1 MSTFWEI
8 FQNIIGTNPFH
19 WLILALIM
27 KITVILGAAFFI
39 HRFLQHTA
47 AAYRHFFWLL
57 TFASILLLPI
67 LMQTL
72 PTWQVPLLPAVEA
85 PAETPIISAPP
96 AAIQS
101 PAVPERTIIDNNM
114 PLLQPEAAT
123 ETKTAAS
130 PFPWQT
136 LLVIGGSIWLIG
148 AVLMLLKGLLE
159 TGGIWFLFHRASSPA
174 NPAWTAAMSRTA
186 NQLGLHQPL
195 RLKISEHTPVPVTF
209 GFFSPVILLPKQAIY
224 WPESRRNVVILHE
237 LAHIK
242 RMDYLSNLLI
252 QLTCAFYWFHPLVW
266 LAARRANLERELAS
280 DDWVIRLGTA
290 NCDYAEH
297 LLEIARGLANGN
309 QLGSR
314 AVAMADTGEL
324 KSRIQRILSAKIH
337 RHGLTRSATVLAF
350 LLCLT
355 FLLPLSVLQL
365 QEQSIAASCQLSAAE
380 KMPSTDRQLIIA
392 NLRSD
397 QPDIQKQAAWQLGTK
412 EDADAL
418 PMLIEALSDKDAGVR
433 AMAAWA
439 LGEIK
444 SPEAITPLMNALT
457 AEETFAAREMF
468 IRALGEHESTIAIPA
483 LISQLDNVSPDIRY
497 VAVWALGEINAPEA
511 IAAVQKSLNDSEAS
525 VREIAVEAFGRYC
538 NPANVDAL
546 ISRLNDDDA
555 GVRLNTVRML
565 GRQTMPQAID
575 GLIHA
580 LKDANAAVRSAAAQ
594 SLGQRK
600 KSTAIPALITALQD
614 PSPQVRAMVV
624 WAMDEIEMN

>member
-1 MSTFWEI
+1 MNTFWEI
-8 FQNIIGTNPFH
+8 FQNTIGANPFH
-19 WLILALIM
+19 WLLLALIL
-27 KITVILGAAFFI
+27 KVTVILGAAFFI

-57 TFASILLLPI
+57 MFASILALPV

-72 PTWQVPLLPAVEA
+72 PSWQVPLLPPVEA
-85 PAETPIISAPP
+85 PAETPIVAAPSTNLFHP
-96 AAIQS
+96 AAAEK
-101 PAVPERTIIDNNM
+101 PLIDNNM
-114 PLLQPEAAT
+114 PLLQREPAIQSGVAS
-123 ETKTAAS
+123 S
-130 PFPWQT
+130 PFPWQA
-136 LLVIGGSIWLIG
+136 LLVVSGGIWLIG

-174 NPAWTAAMSRTA
+174 NPAWIAAMSRTA
-186 NQLGLHQPL
+186 SQLGLHQPL
-195 RLKISEHTPVPVTF
+195 RLKISEHTSVPVTF

-252 QLTCAFYWFHPLVW
+252 QITCAFYWFHPLVW

-297 LLEIARGLANGN
+297 LLEIARGLATGN

-350 LLCLT
+350 LLCLS

-365 QEQSIAASCQLSAAE
+365 QEQSIAASCQLSAAI
-380 KMPSTDRQLIIA
+380 KMPLADRQTILA

-412 EDADAL
+412 EDLQAV
-418 PMLIEALSDKDAGVR
+418 PVLIAALSDKDAGVR

-444 SPEAITPLMNALT
+444 SPAAITPLMNAL
-457 AEETFAAREMF
+457 AVEKTFAAREML
-468 IRALGEHESTIAIPA
+468 IRALGEHENAIAVPA
-483 LISQLDNVSPDIRY
+483 LISQLDDVSPDIRY
-497 VAVWALGEINAPEA
+497 VAVWALGEINAPDA
-511 IAAVQKSLNDSEAS
+511 IAAVQRSLHDSEAS
-525 VREIAVEAFGRYC
+525 VREIAVEAFGRFC
-538 NPANVDAL
+538 NPANIDAL
-546 ISRLNDDDA
+546 ISRLGDDDA

-565 GRQTMPQAID
+565 GRQTMPQAVD
-575 GLIHA
+575 GLITA

-594 SLGQRK
+594 SLGQLK
-600 KSTAIPALITALQD
+600 KQAAVPALINALQD
-614 PSPQVRAMVV
+614 SSPQVRAMVV

>member
-1 MSTFWEI
+1 MNSFWEI
-8 FQNIIGTNPFH
+8 FQNTVGANPLH
-19 WLILALIM
+19 WLVLALIL
-27 KITVILGAAFFI
+27 KVTVILAAAFFI

-57 TFASILLLPI
+57 MFASILSLPI

-72 PTWQVPLLPAVEA
+72 PSWQVPLLPPVDA
-85 PAETPIISAPP
+85 PSETSVIATPTTDLLKPS
-96 AAIQS
+96 
-101 PAVPERTIIDNNM
+101 VPEKTLIDNNM
-114 PLLQPEAAT
+114 PLLQRESVIQSEASS
-123 ETKTAAS
+123 S

-136 LLVIGGSIWLIG
+136 LLVITGGIWFIG

-174 NPAWTAAMSRTA
+174 NPAWSAAMSRTA

-195 RLKISEHTPVPVTF
+195 RLKISDHTPVPVTF
-209 GFFSPVILLPKQAIY
+209 GFFSPVILLPKQAVY

-380 KMPSTDRQLIIA
+380 KMPSMDRQAILA

-397 QPDIQKQAAWQLGTK
+397 QPNVQKQAAWQLGTK
-412 EDADAL
+412 EDAQAV
-418 PMLIEALSDKDAGVR
+418 PMLIDALSDKDAGVR

-439 LGEIK
+439 LGEVK
-444 SPEAITPLMNALT
+444 SPAAIAPLMAAL
-457 AEETFAAREMF
+457 AIEASFAAREMF
-468 IRALGEHESTIAIPA
+468 IRALGEHESAIAVPA
-483 LISQLDNVSPDIRY
+483 LISQLDDDSPDIRY
-497 VAVWALGEINAPEA
+497 VSVWALGEINAPEA
-511 IAAVQKSLNDSEAS
+511 IAAVEKSLNDSEAS
-525 VREIAVEAFGRYC
+525 VREIAVEAFGRFC
-538 NPANVDAL
+538 NPANIDAL
-546 ISRLNDDDA
+546 IARLNDDNA

-565 GRQTMPQAID
+565 GRQSMAQAVD
-575 GLIHA
+575 GLITA
-580 LKDANAAVRSAAAQ
+580 LQDTNAAVRSAAAQ
-594 SLGQRK
+594 SLGHLK
-600 KSTAIPALITALQD
+600 KSAAIPALISALQD
-614 PSPQVRAMVV
+614 PSPQVRTMVV